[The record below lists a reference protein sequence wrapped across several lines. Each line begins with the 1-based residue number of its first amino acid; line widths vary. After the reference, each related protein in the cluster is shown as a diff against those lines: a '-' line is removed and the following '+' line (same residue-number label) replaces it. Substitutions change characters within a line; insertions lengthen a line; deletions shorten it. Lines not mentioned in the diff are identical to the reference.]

1 MFSYTYH
8 DRRHRFLMGMFS
20 YVYYSALVRE
30 HHVTVGS
37 VLQTV
42 VSNLSVGEQI
52 ELFNDLKRY
61 LDGMGVL

>member
-1 MFSYTYH
+1 
-8 DRRHRFLMGMFS
+8 MGMFS

-42 VSNLSVGEQI
+42 VSNLSVEEQI